1 MLKVIREHYWASV
14 AVTAI
19 LLGVVASVV
28 EHVITKGV
36 LGWVPLGNALLQRLV
51 SGEMGVMV

>member
-19 LLGVVASVV
+19 LPGVVASVV
-28 EHVITKGV
+28 EYVITKGV
-36 LGWVPLGNALLQRLV
+36 LGWVSLGNALLQRLV
-51 SGEMGVMV
+51 SDEMGVMA